1 MLFSAGKEAPPEYR
15 EIISRYYKK
24 LTEVQSKGR

>member
-1 MLFSAGKEAPPEYR
+1 MLFSAGKEAPAEYR

-24 LTEVQSKGR
+24 LTDIQARER